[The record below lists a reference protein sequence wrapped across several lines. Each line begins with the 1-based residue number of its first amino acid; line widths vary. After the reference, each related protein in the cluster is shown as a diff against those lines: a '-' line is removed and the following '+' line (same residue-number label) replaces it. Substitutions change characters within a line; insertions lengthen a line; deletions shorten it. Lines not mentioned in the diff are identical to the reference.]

1 MAKMTTEQAL
11 RGGKYVLRKKKQQ
24 KSKADGDRKSM
35 PRLIEEGSKL
45 AKGGKLSKTGKKFK
59 DNPDDGEMSKKADLY
74 KYA

>member
-1 MAKMTTEQAL
+1 MAKMTPGQAL

-24 KSKADGDRKSM
+24 KSKPDGERKSM

-45 AKGGKLSKTGKKFK
+45 AKGGKLSKTGKKFS
-59 DNPDDGEMSKKADLY
+59 DDPESDETKKKGDLY